1 MEETATSELFS
12 LISDVEACSFA
23 YEDVI
28 NLFQL
33 LAEELENTAKAL
45 DEDHPY
51 TIRVYGGRFP
61 IMCSLLDAIRV
72 RTVTA
77 TKELHT
83 AVQALYTHHAEL
95 KNRVP

>member
-1 MEETATSELFS
+1 MKETAITNLFS
-12 LISDVEACSFA
+12 LIGDVEACSFA

-33 LAEELENTAKAL
+33 LTEELEKTAQAL

-51 TIRVYGGRFP
+51 TIRVYNGRFP
-61 IMCSLLDAIRV
+61 IMCSLLDAIQR

-77 TKELHT
+77 TKELHD
-83 AVQALYTHHAEL
+83 AVHALYTNHTEI
-95 KNRVP
+95 KNGDT